1 MMPLYPQQRE
11 ALSRLRDF
19 LESDDTVFILGGY
32 AGTGKTTMIRALCDL
47 LPQYGQE
54 PLLMAPTGRAAR
66 ILSEKS
72 GLKASTIHS
81 AIYHHEGDQLV
92 LHDEEGNVS
101 VARMVSLTSA
111 PETDYVL
118 TYFSVETLGD
128 EHDPS
133 RSVIIVDEAS
143 LIPAQKS
150 WQEGV
155 QFGTGSLL
163 EDLLTYSE
171 WHLGCKLVFV
181 GDPNQLPPV
190 TDPRSCALSTDYFA
204 SADIPVRSYT
214 LTEVIRQEHES
225 LILKN
230 AMLVKDLIQSEVR
243 NTLRLETRKGEVE
256 PLTMEQVAQKYQEI
270 CPTPMMN
277 RSAVICY
284 SNKQALWY
292 NRAVRERYFP
302 DQPSLRKGDIL
313 QVVRNNYFGDHLVL
327 NGDFI
332 RIVDD
337 PGPEETVSV
346 PVWVTKG
353 TGRERPHVRLS
364 FRRVEYE
371 TETGMR
377 GQRLLLTTLLDS
389 ERASLTAEES
399 KALYIHFYIRHSS
412 ERQSPDLSKK
422 MIEDPYV
429 NALQAKY
436 GYAIT
441 CHKAQGGEWEQ
452 VIVDFSQRGRS
463 DESSLRWIYTALT
476 RAKRSLYGV
485 HMPDVSPF
493 EKLDLFP
500 ISRISKVSA
509 EVYRLQDLP
518 CDYLGAEASPS
529 QRAKCLSAAKA
540 LAEIGYKLTDVA
552 TMPYRDRYTIEGPSG
567 RLTCDCL
574 YKGSGLYSSYS
585 VQPKVPDESAI
596 VEALRDEREYE
607 FDVSYQP
614 ALPFLDQLYQYMRV
628 AASECGVTITGV
640 CDHPDQHYV
649 LYGLRTSASFAS
661 LQFYYLNKGF
671 LTKAMP
677 SSLMGG
683 SDELLD
689 KFIKRI
695 RTDICTE

>member
-1 MMPLYPQQRE
+1 MPLYPQQRE

-19 LESDDTVFILGGY
+19 LESNDSVFILGGY

-47 LPQYGQE
+47 LPQYQLE

-66 ILSEKS
+66 ILTDKS
-72 GLKASTIHS
+72 GRKASTIHG
-81 AIYHHEGDQLV
+81 AIYHHEGDQVV

-101 VARMVSLTSA
+101 VTRMVSQSSA
-111 PETDYVL
+111 PETDYVS
-118 TYFSVETLGD
+118 TYFSVKSLGE
-128 EHDPS
+128 EHCPS

-143 LIPAQKS
+143 LIPVQKS
-150 WQEGV
+150 SQEVV

-171 WHLGCKLVFV
+171 WHLGCTLVFV

-190 TDPRSCALSTDYFA
+190 TDRQSCALSTDYFT
-204 SADIPVRSYT
+204 SAGIAVRSYT

-230 AMLVKDLIQSEVR
+230 AMLVKDLIRSRVR

-292 NRAVRERYFP
+292 NRAIRERYFP
-302 DQPSLRKGDIL
+302 DQPSLRKGDVL
-313 QVVRNNYFGDHLVL
+313 QVVRNNYFGDQLVL

-332 RIVDD
+332 QIVDD

-353 TGRERPHVRLS
+353 TGRERRHVRLS
-364 FRRVEYE
+364 FRKVEYE
-371 TETGMR
+371 TETGMI

-389 ERASLTAEES
+389 ERPSLTVDES
-399 KALYIHFYIRHSS
+399 KALYIHFCMRHPS
-412 ERQSPDLSKK
+412 ERQSPDLSQK
-422 MIEDPYV
+422 MNEDPYV

-441 CHKAQGGEWEQ
+441 CHKAQGGEWDQ

-476 RAKRSLYGV
+476 RAKRTLYGV

-518 CDYLGAEASPS
+518 CDYLGSEASPS
-529 QRAKCLSAAKA
+529 QRAKCLSAGKA

-677 SSLMGG
+677 FSLMGA

-689 KFIKRI
+689 RLINRI